1 MANKIRITFDFSFS
15 NAKKC
20 SAGGRALMQ
29 LDFTHFISILEI
41 ISGSKY
47 PDHRAYVEQY
57 IKAYYLPKDLLEEWL
72 REGGN
77 RGYSVRHLTG
87 LVQCACSSDKK
98 LRQRLL
104 ALVEAGAGGGDSQ
117 QREQDQNKE
126 S

>member
-1 MANKIRITFDFSFS
+1 
-15 NAKKC
+15 
-20 SAGGRALMQ
+20 MQ

-41 ISGSKY
+41 ISGGKY

-72 REGGN
+72 VEGHQ
-77 RGYSVRHLTG
+77 RGYSVKHLSG

-104 ALVEAGAGGGDSQ
+104 TLVESGANNGGGGGGGDS
-117 QREQDQNKE
+117 QDQNKE